1 MYKFN
6 DQVALVTGGSG
17 NLGKA
22 VAEAFRAAGAQTA
35 VLDRTSGMMEGLFPG
50 WKESPDALLLEG
62 VDAGDPQ
69 SVDQAVGEVLSRFG
83 RLDVLVNTVGGYRA
97 GSPVHETPVETWDFM
112 LNLNARTAF
121 VVSRAVIPSML
132 ERGRGKIINISAS
145 SALKG
150 GANSAAYSASK
161 SAVARLTE
169 SMAEEYKRL
178 GINVNA
184 VLPGTIDTLQN
195 RQAMPQAD
203 TSRWVQPQE
212 LARVIL
218 FLASEDASPIH
229 GALIP
234 VYGKK

>member
-1 MYKFN
+1 
-6 DQVALVTGGSG
+6 
-17 NLGKA
+17 
-22 VAEAFRAAGAQTA
+22 
-35 VLDRTSGMMEGLFPG
+35 
-50 WKESPDALLLEG
+50 
-62 VDAGDPQ
+62 
-69 SVDQAVGEVLSRFG
+69 
-83 RLDVLVNTVGGYRA
+83 
-97 GSPVHETPVETWDFM
+97 M

-132 ERGRGKIINISAS
+132 ERGRGKIINLAAS

-184 VLPGTIDTLQN
+184 VLPGTIDTPHN

-203 TSRWVQPQE
+203 TSRWVQPRE